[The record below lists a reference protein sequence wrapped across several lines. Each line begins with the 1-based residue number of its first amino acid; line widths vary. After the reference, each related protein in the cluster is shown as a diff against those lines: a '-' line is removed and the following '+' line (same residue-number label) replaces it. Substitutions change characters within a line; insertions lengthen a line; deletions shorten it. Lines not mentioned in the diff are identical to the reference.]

1 MAVTQTLNPSI
12 LMIKLVA
19 GLGRLFE
26 RALLGNLEA
35 RQWTILI
42 PLVVLVGSS
51 LSLCLRGSE
60 IAEPVIL
67 TWNDNSSNED
77 GFRIERSS
85 DNIEFVEIAVVGENV
100 TTYTDNDSLEAGQ
113 TYAYRVRAFNEFG
126 NSGYTN
132 TRTTYYDPPPQFFF
146 GELGTDGG
154 SFAIMC
160 RADGSAVFL
169 GTTES
174 DATTTLI
181 QEFQVGNDGLF
192 EFLVLEFGSFS
203 GQIIDGQIYGSID
216 TSSASSGGMS
226 IASSDLLLSGSV
238 AESNGGTASFAG
250 FYDSGIDPE
259 TGTRLIVLAGPD
271 GSGFVVSSFGSTNSG
286 GKLDLSVDATSLAS
300 LDDGT
305 MVSVGF
311 AEMEG
316 FLSGTVTR
324 NGETF
329 DFLGQDES
337 ARNKSVFL
345 NASMRSQIEGRSTI
359 VAGFVVSGVG
369 EKRLLIRGVGPSLAA
384 LGVPNPVEDPK
395 LKLYRFGESE
405 AVVENDNWGTGNV
418 PSIQEIGTSVGAFPL
433 LLDSG
438 DAAIVVSAEPGLYWL
453 HVTNQAARTG
463 TALVEI
469 YDLDEGSTSSSLVN
483 LSLRGKV
490 TSGSDPLIAGFVIGG
505 NAAKGIMVRAM
516 GQELQGLGVSNTLA
530 DPVLKMYGSGDM
542 QGLFAENTNW
552 LNDADLLREIAI
564 DVGAFEFERGSRSAA
579 KAMWL
584 NAGLYTAV
592 VGDRSTSSGE
602 VLVEFYGIP

>member
-1 MAVTQTLNPSI
+1 MAGSGTSNQSI
-12 LMIKLVA
+12 HMTRTEA
-19 GLGRLFE
+19 GVGRYFE
-26 RALLGNLEA
+26 RALPRTFLILLILFVGNSFPLG
-35 RQWTILI
+35 
-42 PLVVLVGSS
+42 
-51 LSLCLRGSE
+51 LRGSE
-60 IAEPVIL
+60 IGEPVIL
-67 TWNDNSSNED
+67 TWNDNSGNED
-77 GFRIERSS
+77 GFRIERSK

-100 TTYTDNDSLEAGQ
+100 TTYTDSDSLEVGQ
-113 TYAYRVRAFNEFG
+113 MYAYRVRAFNEFG
-126 NSGYTN
+126 TSGYTN
-132 TRTTYYDPPPQFFF
+132 TRTTYYDPPPQYFF

-181 QEFQVGNDGLF
+181 QYFQVGSDGLF
-192 EFLVLEFGSFS
+192 QFFVTDFGTFS

-216 TSSASSGGMS
+216 TSSGRSGGMS
-226 IASSDLLLSGSV
+226 IASSDVLLSGSV

-259 TGTRLIVLAGPD
+259 SGTRLIVLAGPD
-271 GSGFVVSSFGSTNSG
+271 GSGFVVSSFGSTISG
-286 GKLDLSVDATSLAS
+286 GKLDLSADVPSLAS

-316 FLSGTVTR
+316 ILSGTVTR

-337 ARNKSVFL
+337 TRSKSVFL
-345 NASMRSQIEGRSTI
+345 NASMRTEIEGGGTI
-359 VAGFVVSGVG
+359 IAGFVVSGVG
-369 EKRLLIRGVGPSLAA
+369 EKRLLIRGVGPSLAG
-384 LGVPNPVEDPK
+384 LGVDNPVEDPK

-405 AVVENDNWGTGNV
+405 ALMENDNWVTGNV
-418 PSIQEIGTSVGAFPL
+418 PSIQEISNSVGAFPL
-433 LLDSG
+433 LLDG
-438 DAAIVVSAEPGLYWL
+438 DDAAIVVSAVPGLYWL
-453 HVTNQAARTG
+453 HVTNKVTRKG

-469 YDLDEGSTSSSLVN
+469 YDLDGGNTRSSLVN

-490 TSGSDPLIAGFVIGG
+490 MSGTDPIIAGFVIGG
-505 NAAKGIMVRAM
+505 NATKGIMVRAM
-516 GQELQGLGVSNTLA
+516 GQELQGLGVSGTLR
-530 DPVLKMYGSGDM
+530 DPVLKMYGAG
-542 QGLFAENTNW
+542 GAEGILAENTNW
-552 LNDADLLREIAI
+552 ENDADLLREIAF

-584 NAGLYTAV
+584 DAGLYTAV
-592 VGDRSTSSGE
+592 VSDRSTGSGE